1 MKKRKSLIIWSIV
14 ILLLVFFNWYS
25 WSENKKSLKKVEA
38 AVEQYRKSID
48 SIVKTEQKD
57 STLINDY

>member
-1 MKKRKSLIIWSIV
+1 MKKHKSLIIWSIV
-14 ILLLVFFNWYS
+14 ILILVFFNWYS
-25 WSENKKSLKKVEA
+25 CNEYKKSLKKVEA

-48 SIVKTEQKD
+48 SIAKTEQKD

>member
-1 MKKRKSLIIWSIV
+1 MKKHKSLIIWSIV
-14 ILLLVFFNWYS
+14 ILILVFFNWYS
-25 WSENKKSLKKVEA
+25 RNEYKKSLKKVEA

-48 SIVKTEQKD
+48 SIAKTEQKD

>member
-1 MKKRKSLIIWSIV
+1 MKNHKSLIIWGIV
-14 ILLLVFFNWYS
+14 ILILVFFNWYS
-25 WSENKKSLKKVEA
+25 WNEYKKSLKKVEA

-48 SIVKTEQKD
+48 SIAKTEQKD

>member
-1 MKKRKSLIIWSIV
+1 MKKHKSLIIWSIV
-14 ILLLVFFNWYS
+14 ILILVFFNWYS
-25 WSENKKSLKKVEA
+25 RDEYKKSLKKVEA

-48 SIVKTEQKD
+48 SIAKTEQKD

>member
-1 MKKRKSLIIWSIV
+1 MKKHKSLIIWSIV
-14 ILLLVFFNWYS
+14 ILILVFFNWYS
-25 WSENKKSLKKVEA
+25 WNEYKKSLKKVEA

-57 STLINDY
+57 STLINDD

>member
-1 MKKRKSLIIWSIV
+1 MKKHKSLIILSIV
-14 ILLLVFFNWYS
+14 ILILVFFNWYS
-25 WSENKKSLKKVEA
+25 WNEYKKSLKKVEA

-57 STLINDY
+57 STLINDD

>member
-1 MKKRKSLIIWSIV
+1 MKKHKSLIILCIV
-14 ILLLVFFNWYS
+14 ILILVFFNWYS
-25 WSENKKSLKKVEA
+25 WNEYKKSLKKVEA

-48 SIVKTEQKD
+48 SIAKTEQKD

>member
-25 WSENKKSLKKVEA
+25 WNEYKKSLKKVEA
-38 AVEQYRKSID
+38 AVEQYRESVESI
-48 SIVKTEQKD
+48 SKTEQKD

>member
-1 MKKRKSLIIWSIV
+1 MKKHKSLIILSIV
-14 ILLLVFFNWYS
+14 ILILVFFNWYS
-25 WSENKKSLKKVEA
+25 WNEYKKSLKKVDA

-48 SIVKTEQKD
+48 LIAKTEQKD